1 MKQLAHCE
9 GELEQTQGKL
19 SYNSSELSRLESE
32 HQANAD
38 LINTLESALND
49 SERNLR
55 KTRMNANEI
64 VRERD
69 QYKAENERLRIEVSF
84 HSLTFPDLRIIAE

>member
-1 MKQLAHCE
+1 
-9 GELEQTQGKL
+9 
-19 SYNSSELSRLESE
+19 
-32 HQANAD
+32 
-38 LINTLESALND
+38 
-49 SERNLR
+49 
-55 KTRMNANEI
+55 MNANEI